1 MESRVARRAP
11 ERREKESRRGTGAR
25 RRFQGSPLAVSNGGR
40 GGGGDVTRP
49 HSPPQIIGAII
60 ATRPTALGER
70 STPVDRKC
78 ACSHARASCRR
89 SGGLLGAGPFHGG
102 SCREEFQKNLCV
114 GWGGAE
120 SYRRRWA
127 GVRDALIRPASG
139 CGLTSGSSREAFSL
153 FFFWWRRSRR
163 NCV

>member
-49 HSPPQIIGAII
+49 PSPPQIIGAII

-70 STPVDRKC
+70 STPVDRRC

-102 SCREEFQKNLCV
+102 
-114 GWGGAE
+114 
-120 SYRRRWA
+120 
-127 GVRDALIRPASG
+127 
-139 CGLTSGSSREAFSL
+139 
-153 FFFWWRRSRR
+153 
-163 NCV
+163 